1 MNRIGS
7 KWCRGAEVLA
17 LVHARHRVRVD
28 VLDVRV
34 LEDRETPI
42 IIECHGYDGQIGE
55 DVEQRT
61 CGRKEAAPV
70 QPGAMFKNGLSLTR
84 PRANS

>member
-1 MNRIGS
+1 MYRIGS

-28 VLDVRV
+28 VLVVRV

-42 IIECHGYDGQIGE
+42 IIAWLCNDGQIGE

-70 QPGAMFKNGLSLTR
+70 QLGAMFKNDLSLTR
-84 PRANS
+84 PLAKS